1 MGNPFSVSG
10 PKLTHS
16 FNFNGRGLDKLT
28 KEDRA
33 ACRRQYKILRIAIY
47 APQTYTGPD
56 RESYQG
62 CYGLDRQEAKQ
73 ALFAFYSDLSWLTYL
88 GSK

>member
-1 MGNPFSVSG
+1 MRR
-10 PKLTHS
+10 K
-16 FNFNGRGLDKLT
+16 FNFNGPGLDELT

-33 ACRRQYKILRIAIY
+33 ACRRQYKILRIAVY

-56 RESYQG
+56 RPCYQG
-62 CYGLDRQEAKQ
+62 CYGKDRQEAKTF
-73 ALFAFYSDLSWLTYL
+73 LFDFYAMISWLTYL